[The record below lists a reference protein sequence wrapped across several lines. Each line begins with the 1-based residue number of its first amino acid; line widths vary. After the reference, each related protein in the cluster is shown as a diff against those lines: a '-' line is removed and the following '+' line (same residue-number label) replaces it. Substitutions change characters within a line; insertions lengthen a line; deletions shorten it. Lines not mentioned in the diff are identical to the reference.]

1 MMRSAGTI
9 HSLSFKIFL
18 LVLPVISVVVVER
31 THGFPETQGCRG
43 YVAFCIKVEKSKFL
57 LSRENAIGKKIW
69 LKYQW
74 NIASVGVESLCVDNH
89 SISFKLACKA
99 RVCRYSCE
107 VRNRFTALGAP
118 PLGLLSPFCC
128 VACRG
133 VLVYFVHTPDELAD
147 ACCALPES

>member
-1 MMRSAGTI
+1 MQGVCSILYKSRKIEVFALERKC
-9 HSLSFKIFL
+9 HSIL
-18 LVLPVISVVVVER
+18 
-31 THGFPETQGCRG
+31 
-43 YVAFCIKVEKSKFL
+43 
-57 LSRENAIGKKIW
+57 GKKIW

-89 SISFKLACKA
+89 SISFKLACTA
-99 RVCRYSCE
+99 RVCRYSCG
-107 VRNRFTALGAP
+107 VRNRFTALGAL